1 MADKKNKKKSKKP
14 MDSVLAYGKIYARPV
29 NVQQTIP
36 YKQIFR
42 NGIIETR
49 PGVFTK
55 CYRIPDVNFKVA
67 SQEEQIR
74 IFNKFGEF
82 LNSFN
87 ENIRW
92 QIMIYNRSEDKKE
105 TMKNIRILPQG
116 DGLNKYRKDMN
127 NILLEKMVKGNNSIT
142 QEKYLVVSIEDN
154 VFDMVNNR
162 FAQLDGDIA
171 KMIRNITKIPTT
183 PLTTEER
190 LELLHSIYNM
200 DGAPFFNGVDENGDG
215 CIDYDQL
222 AKQGLTTKDMVA
234 PDSFDFS
241 PGNYFKM
248 GDTFGQSLY
257 VKTIPTFLNTDYISD
272 IADIACNQI
281 ISMHY
286 MPIEAQKAM
295 DMIKTRLASIDAQIA
310 SSQKKNLEDGYIGAS
325 ISPQLEHARNTAN
338 SIMEDIVSHNQKL
351 YLVGITVTVFA
362 DTKEALEENVLHVMA
377 AANKHVCPLKKLT
390 YQQEQGLNSALPL
403 GVNELFTDRMHT
415 TESACAFMP
424 FNSQELMHKHA
435 IFYGLNSIT
444 KHLIVYDRLRGSN
457 ANGMIFGQSGSG
469 KSMIAKWEMIS
480 VLLKDPDAQ
489 IFVIDP
495 QGEYYPMAR
504 NLGGEVI
511 QISPTSTQYINPLDM
526 DINYDEDDPISM
538 KSDYVISMCEIM
550 LSGGYSLEPVTKS
563 IIDRCVRKIYKHYV
577 EYMNNRL
584 DKSCT
589 CDPAMSPTLNDL
601 YLELCRQPEPQ
612 AHTIAD
618 IIEMYA
624 TGSYNA
630 FAHRTNVETNS
641 RFTVYDIKKLGSGMR
656 NLGLHVCINDIWNRM
671 IENSK
676 KGIHTWF
683 WIDEFHLLLQ
693 SDSVS
698 AFMQRIF
705 KMARKWLGVP
715 TGILQNT
722 EDLLRTSDAR
732 GILNNTDFIIMM
744 SLQQMDRQNIADL
757 LGASDDQLEYI
768 NGCEKGH
775 GLIRTGNIIIPFENE
790 VPKNSSIYRMTT
802 TAHDV
807 NDEESFS

>member
-1 MADKKNKKKSKKP
+1 MLDKKKKNKNP
-14 MDSVLAYGKIYARPV
+14 IDSVLAYGKIYARPA

-36 YKQIFR
+36 YKQVFK

-67 SQEEQIR
+67 SQEEQLR
-74 IFNKFGEF
+74 IFRKFGEF

-87 ENIRW
+87 EKTRW

-105 TMKNIRILPQG
+105 TMKNIRIMPQG

-127 NILLEKMVKGNNSIT
+127 GILLEKMVKGNNSII
-142 QEKYLVVSIEDN
+142 QEKYLIVSIEDTI
-154 VFDMVNNR
+154 FDIVNNR
-162 FAQLDGDIA
+162 FTQIDADVI
-171 KMIRNITKIPTT
+171 KMIRAITKLSAT

-190 LELLHSIYNM
+190 LELMHSIYNM
-200 DGAPFFNGVDENGDG
+200 DGTPFFNGNSKDG
-215 CIDYDQL
+215 PADHIDYGQL
-222 AKQGLTTKDMVA
+222 ARQGLTTKDMIA
-234 PDSFDFS
+234 PDNFDFS

-248 GDTFGQSLY
+248 GDLFCQSLY
-257 VKTIPTFLNTDYISD
+257 LKSTPTYLNTDYISD

-286 MPIEAQKAM
+286 EPIEAKKAT

-310 SSQKKNLEDGYIGAS
+310 DTQKKNMESGYIGIS
-325 ISPQLEHARNTAN
+325 ISPQLEHARETAN
-338 SIMEDIVSHNQKL
+338 SIMDDIIKHNQKL
-351 YLVGITVTVFA
+351 YLIGITVTVFA
-362 DTKEALEENVLHVMA
+362 DSKRALDENVMHIMSA
-377 AANKHVCPLKKLT
+377 ADKYVCPLKKLT

-403 GVNELFTDRMHT
+403 GVNELFTDRMYT
-415 TESACAFMP
+415 TESASVFMP
-424 FNSQELMHKHA
+424 FNSQELMHNHA
-435 IFYGLNSIT
+435 ICYGLNSIT
-444 KHLIVYDRLRGSN
+444 KHLIVYDRLRGAN

-495 QGEYYPMAR
+495 QGEYYPMAKKL
-504 NLGGEVI
+504 NGEVI

-526 DINYDEDDPISM
+526 DINYDEDDPVSM

-550 LSGGYSLEPVTKS
+550 LSSGYSLEPVTKS

-577 EYMNNRL
+577 EYMANRL
-584 DKSCT
+584 DKTCT

-612 AHTIAD
+612 AQTIAD

-630 FAHRTNVETNS
+630 FAHRTNIQTNS
-641 RFTVYDIKKLGSGMR
+641 RFTVYDIKKLGTGMR

-705 KMARKWLGVP
+705 KMARKWLGIP

-722 EDLLRTSDAR
+722 EDLLRSDHAR

-757 LGASDDQLEYI
+757 IGASDDQLEYI
-768 NGCEKGH
+768 NGSEKGH

-790 VPKNSSIYRMTT
+790 IPKDSSIYKMTT
-802 TAHDV
+802 TAHDTD
-807 NDEESFS
+807 DEESFV